1 MRAEIDYIRCRVENG
16 GDRQLRLFD
25 ANDEEAG
32 HQTAEL
38 TTLTNSRAESSHVAR
53 ATGSRSPRRGRH
65 LSVSMAA
72 NGSAAV
78 RHAAAAS

>member
-38 TTLTNSRAESSHVAR
+38 TTLTNSRGE
-53 ATGSRSPRRGRH
+53 
-65 LSVSMAA
+65 
-72 NGSAAV
+72 
-78 RHAAAAS
+78 